1 MKFRYN
7 LAKKTFKGKKIVE
20 RGVEDLIDEDQ
31 RGNHSSASVSNP
43 LSLDKE
49 TITPREETQEPKEV
63 SRRDLFS
70 FARLGDFA
78 EAVEEEQKSIKSK
91 KKKSPTEEDLEPA
104 TAEEQAEV
112 EPAESVEEEAEQ
124 EEVEEVPKQG
134 FFRRLVLK
142 FKSDATPLEYSDR
155 VENTDQQEETF
166 AEALETAEQK
176 QPDESLNIFGLEDD
190 DEEEPEYDRRNL
202 IRQGFHFFAK
212 PAVENVQSK
221 IDSVN
226 KAVDKITKRVPVL
239 RPPGAISEKAFLQ
252 ACTRCEECI
261 HACPKDAIQRVPKKM
276 GFLIFNT
283 PYIDPMRNP
292 CVMCT
297 DLPCISAC
305 PDGALLPVQE
315 LSDVSMG
322 YAILDKKKCQAYGD
336 TFCQQCVIDCPV
348 PGAIHQVNDKPII
361 DKNICTG
368 CGVCMRSCST
378 VNIPLAIKIKPQ
390 MVIDYQ
396 LHKKHL
402 EKETARIEAERL
414 AAEQQEEA
422 DRLAA
427 EQQET
432 AEVADGEGEQNS
444 QNVES

>member
-31 RGNHSSASVSNP
+31 RGNHSSVDAPNP

-49 TITPREETQEPKEV
+49 TITPVEPEEPKEV

-70 FARLGDFA
+70 FGRLGDFA
-78 EAVEEEQKSIKSK
+78 EAVEEDHK
-91 KKKSPTEEDLEPA
+91 KQPKKSQKDKED
-104 TAEEQAEV
+104 
-112 EPAESVEEEAEQ
+112 EEAEELETGDLATDEAP
-124 EEVEEVPKQG
+124 EEIAEEENAAKEEEPKQG
-134 FFRRLVLK
+134 FFKRLVSK
-142 FKSDATPLEYSDR
+142 FKSDPIPEDGLEIDSIS
-155 VENTDQQEETF
+155 EKKEESFT
-166 AEALETAEQK
+166 EALDTAEK
-176 QPDESLNIFGLEDD
+176 ELLPEAGNNIFALEEGE
-190 DEEEPEYDRRNL
+190 EEEPEYDRRNL

-221 IDSVN
+221 IDNVN

-252 ACTRCEECI
+252 ACSRCDECI
-261 HACPKDAIQRVPKKM
+261 HACPKDAIQRAPKKM
-276 GFLIFNT
+276 GFLIHNT

-297 DLPCISAC
+297 DLPCIPAC

-322 YAILDKKKCQAYGD
+322 YAVLDKKKCQAYGD

-348 PGAIHQVNDKPII
+348 PGAIHQVNDQPII

-396 LHKKHL
+396 LHKKQL
-402 EKETARIEAERL
+402 EKEKARIEAERL
-414 AAEQQEEA
+414 EAKRLEAEQQAAEQENEEVDA
-422 DRLAA
+422 
-427 EQQET
+427 
-432 AEVADGEGEQNS
+432 EGETRGI
-444 QNVES
+444 ES

>member
-7 LAKKTFKGKKIVE
+7 LAKKTFKGKKVVE
-20 RGVEDLIDEDQ
+20 RGVENLIDEDQ
-31 RGNHSSASVSNP
+31 RGNHSSASGVSNP

-49 TITPREETQEPKEV
+49 TVTPVEPEEPKEV

-70 FARLGDFA
+70 FGKLGDFA
-78 EAVEEEQKSIKSK
+78 EAVEEDRKKQPKKSK
-91 KKKSPTEEDLEPA
+91 NKKTDNEDSEGLEASDPVTGEPAVEAGEPAVAEESDEPLQPEEDA
-104 TAEEQAEV
+104 
-112 EPAESVEEEAEQ
+112 
-124 EEVEEVPKQG
+124 PKPG
-134 FFRRLVLK
+134 FFKRLISK
-142 FKSDATPLEYSDR
+142 FKSDDPIPLDNIEPSD
-155 VENTDQQEETF
+155 NTEKKEESF
-166 AEALETAEQK
+166 AEALETAEQEL
-176 QPDESLNIFGLEDD
+176 PSNNIFALEEG
-190 DEEEPEYDRRNL
+190 EEEDPEYDRRNL
-202 IRQGFHFFAK
+202 LRQGFHFFAK
-212 PAVENVQSK
+212 PAMDNVQGK
-221 IDSVN
+221 IDKVN

-261 HACPKDAIQRVPKKM
+261 HACPKDAIQRAPKKF
-276 GFLIFNT
+276 GFLIHNT
-283 PYIDPMRNP
+283 PYIDAMRTP

-315 LSDVSMG
+315 LTDVSMG

-348 PGAIHQVNDKPII
+348 PGAIHQVNDKPIF

-378 VNIPLAIKIKPQ
+378 VNIPVAIKIKPQ

-396 LHKKHL
+396 LHKKQL
-402 EKETARIEAERL
+402 EKEKAQIEAERL
-414 AAEQQEEA
+414 AAEQQETEEA
-422 DRLAA
+422 DT
-427 EQQET
+427 EDET
-432 AEVADGEGEQNS
+432 STQG
-444 QNVES
+444 VES

>member
-1 MKFRYN
+1 MKFRYS

-20 RGVEDLIDEDQ
+20 RGVENLISEDQ
-31 RGNHSSASVSNP
+31 RGNDSSADVPSP

-49 TITPREETQEPKEV
+49 AVTPVEPEEPKEV

-70 FARLGDFA
+70 FGRLGDFA
-78 EAVEEEQKSIKSK
+78 EAVEEDRKNQPKKPRKEKVEESSEEPGENQEKTPVIESI
-91 KKKSPTEEDLEPA
+91 EEEP
-104 TAEEQAEV
+104 EL
-112 EPAESVEEEAEQ
+112 VEEEA
-124 EEVEEVPKQG
+124 PKQG
-134 FFRRLVLK
+134 FFKRFIAK
-142 FKSDATPLEYSDR
+142 FKSAPEAPQEIETETKDDLEKK
-155 VENTDQQEETF
+155 EAF
-166 AEALETAEQK
+166 AQTLDKAEK
-176 QPDESLNIFGLEDD
+176 ELPSESNNIFELEE
-190 DEEEPEYDRRNL
+190 DEEEDQEYDRRNL
-202 IRQGFHFFAK
+202 LRQGFHFFAK
-212 PAVENVQSK
+212 PAVEKVQDK

-239 RPPGAISEKAFLQ
+239 RPPGAITEKAFLQ
-252 ACTRCEECI
+252 ACSRCDECI
-261 HACPKDAIQRVPKKM
+261 HACPKDAIQRAPKKM
-276 GFLIFNT
+276 GFLIHNT

-297 DLPCISAC
+297 DLPCIPAC

-315 LSDVSMG
+315 LTDVSMG

-348 PGAIHQVNDKPII
+348 PGAIHQVDNKPVI

-396 LHKKHL
+396 IHKKKL
-402 EKETARIEAERL
+402 EQEKARAEAERL
-414 AAEQQEEA
+414 AAEKLELEAEQEETEKEE
-422 DRLAA
+422 A
-427 EQQET
+427 ET
-432 AEVADGEGEQNS
+432 
-444 QNVES
+444 